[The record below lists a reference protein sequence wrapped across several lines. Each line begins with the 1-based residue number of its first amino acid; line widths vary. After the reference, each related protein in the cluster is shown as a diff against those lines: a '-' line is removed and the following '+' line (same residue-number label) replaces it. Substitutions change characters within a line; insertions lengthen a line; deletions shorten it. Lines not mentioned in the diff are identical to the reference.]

1 MESVQ
6 TPNLSPTELV
16 DVFPEAKDAYILP
29 RLKALDALISER
41 EYSIKQS
48 LYEAKMQEDPW
59 FVREVIKA
67 FELPDLI
74 ELKQERRRLMRYLP
88 APTKPGSSHVDADDI
103 RHAKDRSIVELADRL
118 IPSLKKCGRLYRAL
132 CPFHDESTSSFYL
145 YPTTNHYHCF
155 GCGAHGD
162 VISLVQ
168 KLHGHTF
175 VEAVKN
181 LLSPL

>member
-1 MESVQ
+1 MESAQ
-6 TPNLSPTELV
+6 TPKISPSELV
-16 DVFPEAKDAYILP
+16 DVFPEAKDAYIMP
-29 RLKALDALISER
+29 RLKALDALISDR

-48 LYEAKMQEDPW
+48 LYEAKMQEDAW

-67 FELPDLI
+67 FELPDLV

-88 APTKPGSSHVDADDI
+88 VPTKPGSSHVDADDI
-103 RHAKDRSIVELADRL
+103 RSARDRSIVELADRL

-132 CPFHDESTSSFYL
+132 CPFHDESTPSFHL

-162 VISLVQ
+162 VISLMQ
-168 KLHGHTF
+168 KLRGYNF
-175 VEAVKN
+175 VETVKY
-181 LLSPL
+181 LLAL